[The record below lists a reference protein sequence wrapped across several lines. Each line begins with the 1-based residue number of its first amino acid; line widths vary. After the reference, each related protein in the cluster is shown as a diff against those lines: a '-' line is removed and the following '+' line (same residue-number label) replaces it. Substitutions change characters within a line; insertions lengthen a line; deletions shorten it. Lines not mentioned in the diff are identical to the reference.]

1 MKNVADFIAGV
12 TALVERNHELEA
24 RVAQLESQVPD
35 NRPKLT
41 REDVSKIHELK
52 RAGYKQSEI
61 AEIFDV
67 NPATI
72 SRIVRGIYY

>member
-1 MKNVADFIAGV
+1 MKTVAEFVEGV
-12 TALVERNHELEA
+12 NALIERNHALEA
-24 RVAQLESQVPD
+24 RVKQLESQVPD

-67 NPATI
+67 NPATV
-72 SRIVRGIYY
+72 SRIVRGLYY